1 MMNSKIDTS
10 HSVAM
15 YMFWLTGDCYRKP
28 RINPQ
33 LVAQQVAQQY
43 NPAPPKT
50 NKKEGGHKEK
60 SEEKKSSS
68 HDNKGG
74 KKTWHP

>member
-1 MMNSKIDTS
+1 MNIK
-10 HSVAM
+10 
-15 YMFWLTGDCYRKP
+15 CYRKP

-43 NPAPPKT
+43 NPTPPKT
-50 NKKEGGHKEK
+50 NKKEGSHKEK
-60 SEEKKSSS
+60 SDKKSSS
-68 HDNKGG
+68 HDNKAG